1 MESKEQYNS
10 IVSLL
15 KEKTTLKQKVL
26 EQTKDQF
33 ESLKK
38 EAEKIAN
45 ELCIDVECVKSVN
58 VQFTEKGAYH
68 AELKFG
74 EDVLVFFLH
83 NDVFDFEPS
92 HRIWKTSYVSN
103 DRMNAYCGMISVF
116 NFLHTSFEMN
126 RMGDLGYLIGRLFV
140 NHEGEFFMEGKK
152 QLGIL
157 YNDFG
162 QKTLEASS
170 LRSMILSSINHCQE
184 FDMLVPPFRSMA
196 EIQVG
201 QMIDISNQMSIKTGK
216 RLGFKFSAEEDSEE

>member
-1 MESKEQYNS
+1 M
-10 IVSLL
+10 
-15 KEKTTLKQKVL
+15 
-26 EQTKDQF
+26 
-33 ESLKK
+33 
-38 EAEKIAN
+38 
-45 ELCIDVECVKSVN
+45 CIRDS
-58 VQFTEKGAYH
+58 
-68 AELKFG
+68 
-74 EDVLVFFLH
+74 
-83 NDVFDFEPS
+83 
-92 HRIWKTSYVSN
+92 
-103 DRMNAYCGMISVF
+103 
-116 NFLHTSFEMN
+116 LHTSFEMN

-201 QMIDISNQMSIKTGK
+201 QMIDISNQMSIKTGE